1 MSRKIKQDLAGA
13 SLLGDGTRGYSSE
26 IASGKVKIQTAEKT
40 RSIACGPRGIGV
52 RAIRSLPPSASTS
65 AWSVQRNPRQR
76 RVGGSSSHTWPTH
89 GRLELLVDCDLP
101 QAEPGRWRCRR
112 LLLARLVGELGAQR
126 VDDEPAGWRRGRPR
140 RRWEDP
146 PLLRLVI

>member
-1 MSRKIKQDLAGA
+1 MSRRIKQDLAGA

-126 VDDEPAGWRRGRPR
+126 VDDEPVGWRRGRGGGGGGA
-140 RRWEDP
+140 
-146 PLLRLVI
+146 